1 MRKVKVGFIVGTR
14 PEAIKLAPLILAFLS
29 REEFE
34 VRLINTGQHREMSAS
49 FLQTFGLVPHYDLQV
64 MREKQSLHYLT
75 SQIVKELEEI
85 LFVER
90 PAFVFVQGDTTTTFC
105 GALSAFYFGIP
116 VGHVEAGLRTW
127 EKRCPFPEEMNR
139 VLITRLADFHFAPTP
154 LARSNLLKEGVAEN
168 RIFLTGN
175 TIVDALF
182 WILGQDVSISH
193 PILREELKGN
203 NPHIFIT
210 VTAHRRENWGEGIKN
225 VALAI
230 KALVERYP
238 MVKVF
243 FSLHPNPL
251 VKKVVFR
258 ELATIPRVVFL
269 ENLGYPDFIRLL
281 SRSSLVITDSGGV
294 QEEAASLGIPVLI
307 TRESTERPEILQV
320 GLGVLVGCHTE
331 RIIEE
336 TVTFL
341 DKNAFSRR
349 NSCLFGDG
357 KASLRILHYVG
368 RLFGF
373 SFQEIPEFC
382 DSLNF
387 GES

>member
-1 MRKVKVGFIVGTR
+1 MKKVKVGFIVGTR
-14 PEAIKLAPLILAFLS
+14 PEAIKLAPLVLTFLS

-34 VRLINTGQHREMSAS
+34 VRLINTGQHREMSES
-49 FLQTFGLVPHYDLQV
+49 FLRIFGLIPHYDLRV

-75 SQIVKELEEI
+75 FQIIKELEKI

-90 PAFVFVQGDTTTTFC
+90 PDFIFVQGDTTTTFC

-139 VLITRLADFHFAPTP
+139 VLITRLADFHFAPTY
-154 LARSNLLKEGVAEN
+154 LARNNLLKEGVAED

-182 WILGQDVSISH
+182 WILGQDMSISH
-193 PILREELKGN
+193 PILREELKEN
-203 NPHIFIT
+203 NSHIFIT
-210 VTAHRRENWGEGIKN
+210 VTAHRRENWGKGIQN
-225 VALAI
+225 VALAV
-230 KALVERYP
+230 KTMVEKYP

-251 VKKVVFR
+251 VKEVVFQ
-258 ELATIPRVVFL
+258 ELATTPRIVFL
-269 ENLGYPDFIRLL
+269 ENLDYPDFIRLL
-281 SRSSLVITDSGGV
+281 NRSSLVITDSGGV

-320 GLGVLVGCHTE
+320 GLGILVGCHTE
-331 RIIEE
+331 RIVEKAIAL
-336 TVTFL
+336 L
-341 DKNAFSRR
+341 DKRVFSRR
-349 NSCLFGDG
+349 NNYLFGDG
-357 KASLRILHYVG
+357 QASLRILHYVG

-382 DSLNF
+382 SLFNC
-387 GES
+387 GDL